1 MWSRKPQTCYQTLQ
15 TGPLNVNLGRP
26 GMCHHSELGAKT
38 KKIRLQKKSA
48 VKWVKWRSKCLRTM
62 WQQMHFRSVSSHCR
76 KMGNRP
82 PLPFYCSFFFF
93 LIVDLI
99 FATCPRVIDQ
109 PWVRVS
115 VAWPLNAKTDFC
127 HLHMIDAPTFRWSH
141 TSQMLVIWSICSC
154 AHTQKWSCVTV
165 AGKTAA
171 AAAAT
176 RWLRW
181 KQL

>member
-38 KKIRLQKKSA
+38 KKSDCRRKVQWSEWSGGVNVSA
-48 VKWVKWRSKCLRTM
+48 QCDRKCT
-62 WQQMHFRSVSSHCR
+62 FAVSHPTVDQWETD
-76 KMGNRP
+76 P

-141 TSQMLVIWSICSC
+141 TSQMLVIWSICGC

-171 AAAAT
+171 SAT